1 MAGVK
6 FLPVAMSIAVSVL
19 SAACSPPTPSTPPPA
34 ANKTAEPP
42 LHLVGVYPK
51 DFHCESLA
59 PLATL
64 EVLLGGP
71 VHVLDSALQP
81 PSGVPSPCNYVVDGA
96 ADDAGVS
103 QQAWTFDIDCR
114 PDMQKRADALFAQY
128 TSNSAD
134 LVEQYNGISDAGL
147 PPDHDA
153 APIHAPTGASPVAVG
168 ARGLDHHGQ
177 GLLFIDDDAPC
188 YVRVVGPS
196 AERRLALA
204 QHLAKTLTPATAP
217 MSPRAVR

>member
-1 MAGVK
+1 
-6 FLPVAMSIAVSVL
+6 MSIAAL
-19 SAACSPPTPSTPPPA
+19 LMTTACSPSSPSAPPPA
-34 ANKTAEPP
+34 TKNEQPP

-51 DFHCESLA
+51 DFRCDSIA
-59 PLATL
+59 PIATL
-64 EVLLGGP
+64 ESLLGGK

-81 PSGVPSPCNYVVDGA
+81 PMGVPSPCNYLVDTT
-96 ADDAGVS
+96 ADDAGIA

-128 TSNSAD
+128 TTNSAD
-134 LVEQYNGISDAGL
+134 LVAQYNGISDAGL
-147 PPDHDA
+147 PVDHDA
-153 APIHAPTGASPVAVG
+153 APMHAPTGASPVAVG
-168 ARGLDHHGQ
+168 SRGLDHHGQ

-217 MSPRAVR
+217 MTPRAAR